1 MVLERKELLREK
13 RYEIFETHHSQELI
27 RWVNDYTACNDLP
40 NQFEHH
46 AIDMLIESR
55 CEFTAGNEK
64 LQRKPIIDLVK
75 KARIRY
81 ENSRSE
87 DRIPKTKFP
96 IFGAALRFPNIIIT
110 NYCFSAILK
119 GLKLSSSSTAINLLR
134 SILVPLQRSIPHSS
148 TTASSFVVMF
158 APKTKFTSFGAALPF
173 PNTIITNYCF
183 SAILKGLKL
192 SSSSSAV
199 NTSQFGQL
207 SVVLLSCLPRK
218 QSFRVLAPLYPFQIQ
233 ILQTIAFLQF

>member
-1 MVLERKELLREK
+1 MFAPKTEFPSFGAALPFPSSIITNYCFSAFKKKCLNQAVRLQQS
-13 RYEIFETHHSQELI
+13 IPHSLT
-27 RWVNDYTACNDLP
+27 TA
-40 NQFEHH
+40 
-46 AIDMLIESR
+46 
-55 CEFTAGNEK
+55 
-64 LQRKPIIDLVK
+64 
-75 KARIRY
+75 
-81 ENSRSE
+81 SRSVVMFA
-87 DRIPKTKFP
+87 PKTKFL
-96 IFGAALRFPNIIIT
+96 IFSAALPFPNTIIT

-148 TTASSFVVMF
+148 ATASSFVVMF

>member
-1 MVLERKELLREK
+1 M
-13 RYEIFETHHSQELI
+13 F
-27 RWVNDYTACNDLP
+27 A
-40 NQFEHH
+40 
-46 AIDMLIESR
+46 
-55 CEFTAGNEK
+55 
-64 LQRKPIIDLVK
+64 
-75 KARIRY
+75 
-81 ENSRSE
+81 
-87 DRIPKTKFP
+87 PKTKFL
-96 IFGAALRFPNIIIT
+96 IFSAALPFPNTIIT